1 MPRNED
7 YNDKFMNLCD
17 WNFSDANTINLC
29 NLGDNNTQNDGL
41 ENLQSRQNYIELD
54 PAKDPKKEPN
64 KDSDKKTEQG
74 HGNLT
79 GNMKSSNQSPSVE
92 NENENN
98 KEKQTVQNIK
108 ELGTNKVP
116 TKDDKTIQCITII
129 GEIEGHFVGNPQK
142 KATKYEHVI
151 PMLYSIEE
159 DPEIKGILIILNT
172 VGGDVE
178 AGLAMAEL
186 INSISKKVVTLVLGG
201 RHSIGVPLATA
212 GDYSFIAPSATMIV
226 HPIRTNGLVIGVNE
240 TFEYFKKM
248 QERINEF
255 ITRTSN
261 ISEEELTRLMH
272 AKDELVSDVGS
283 VLIGK
288 EAVDCGLINEVGGLK
303 ESLTK
308 LKELIK
314 EDNNNETT

>member
-1 MPRNED
+1 MYWYKNYKITNRTFVNNEKINYHNNEEKNKPKNSNNNQPNETDNEKIQDIKQMGVPNMPSN
-7 YNDKFMNLCD
+7 
-17 WNFSDANTINLC
+17 S
-29 NLGDNNTQNDGL
+29 
-41 ENLQSRQNYIELD
+41 
-54 PAKDPKKEPN
+54 PKE
-64 KDSDKKTEQG
+64 
-74 HGNLT
+74 
-79 GNMKSSNQSPSVE
+79 
-92 NENENN
+92 
-98 KEKQTVQNIK
+98 
-108 ELGTNKVP
+108 
-116 TKDDKTIQCITII
+116 IQCITII
-129 GEIEGHFVGNPQK
+129 GEIEGHFMGNPQK
-142 KATKYEHVI
+142 KATKYEHII

-159 DPEIKGILIILNT
+159 DPEIKGILVILNT

-186 INSISKKVVTLVLGG
+186 LHSISKKVVTLVLGG
-201 RHSIGVPLATA
+201 SHSIGVPLATA

-314 EDNNNETT
+314 ENNY

>member
-1 MPRNED
+1 MSTNE
-7 YNDKFMNLCD
+7 NSQNRFMNLCD
-17 WNFSDANTINLC
+17 WNFSDANDVNLC
-29 NLGDNNTQNDGL
+29 NLGLGNNQNQSL
-41 ENLQSRQNYIELD
+41 NNLQSKVQNPNTID
-54 PAKDPKKEPN
+54 DPKQEPDKTPKE
-64 KDSDKKTEQG
+64 D
-74 HGNLT
+74 HGNLI
-79 GNMKSSNQSPSVE
+79 GSSAKNKKNSQANKIEMPQDNDAE
-92 NENENN
+92 PNN
-98 KEKQTVQNIK
+98 KEKQVIQNIK
-108 ELGTNKVP
+108 ELGTDKVP
-116 TKDDKTIQCITII
+116 TKEDKTIQCITII
-129 GEIEGHFVGNPQK
+129 GEIEGHFMGNPQK
-142 KATKYEHVI
+142 KATKYEHII
-151 PMLYSIEE
+151 PLLYSIEE

-201 RHSIGVPLATA
+201 SHSIGVPLATA

-226 HPIRTNGLVIGVNE
+226 HPVRTNGLVIGVNE

-248 QERINEF
+248 QERINDF
-255 ITRTSN
+255 IIRTSD
-261 ISEEELTRLMH
+261 ITAEELTKLMH
-272 AKDELVSDVGS
+272 ARDDLVSDVGS

-314 EDNNNETT
+314 EDNN